1 MLGRPRNDSYIVHT
15 ILENGAGSQRMRAA
29 RRVAADREHVQA
41 EVIGD
46 SSYVGRPFD
55 ESTLWQ
61 RTASPV
67 SRPAKHDQS
76 HTLLNR
82 VSVVERTG
90 GHADGRAREQHHG
103 RSVGESVLANFQL
116 TILIGYIVGWILTIV
131 FIGVL
136 VVLAASVL
144 SIIFG
149 IMAALAANEGRPYKY
164 PIAIPFVK

>member
-1 MLGRPRNDSYIVHT
+1 MTTPPPPPAAPQNQPVSASDEKTWSILSHVGGIILNWVGPLIVFLIYKDRSPVIRQH
-15 ILENGAGSQRMRAA
+15 S
-29 RRVAADREHVQA
+29 VAA
-41 EVIGD
+41 
-46 SSYVGRPFD
+46 
-55 ESTLWQ
+55 L
-61 RTASPV
+61 
-67 SRPAKHDQS
+67 
-76 HTLLNR
+76 
-82 VSVVERTG
+82 
-90 GHADGRAREQHHG
+90 
-103 RSVGESVLANFQL
+103 NFQL